1 MRRLSAE
8 QVDDILVGATILG
21 CGGGGWLADGR
32 EQMKQVYDAGHAV
45 TLAGPD
51 DLAGTDLVAC
61 PYAVGAMTAADA
73 GFYGDLPFT
82 GEHPTVLAVRA
93 LEDHLGRRVAGVFPG
108 EIGGGSIGDAFYA
121 AAMMDV
127 PVIDADPAGRAV
139 PEIEH
144 SLLSLH
150 GVPSAPLAVVNE
162 VGDTAIF
169 TRVADDARAET
180 LIRALAVASRNAVWV
195 ADHGQPWGE
204 LRDLL
209 VPGSVSRALAVG
221 RARREAAAAD
231 GDISVAVATAAGG
244 WVTFRGEVEA
254 MTWDDADGFSVGE
267 TTVAGAG
274 ESASSRYRVWFKNE
288 NLMAWRDGD
297 PDITCPDLICMVDAG
312 TGMGLTNPEVAPG
325 ASVAVV
331 GVPCDRRWRTAAG
344 IALLGPAH
352 FGFDVDYMPLD
363 ERAAG
368 WQG

>member
-32 EQMKQVYDAGHAV
+32 EQMKQVYEAGLAV

-51 DLAGTDLVAC
+51 DLADTDLVAC

-82 GEHPTVLAVRA
+82 GEHPTVLAVRV
-93 LEDHLGRRVAGVFPG
+93 LEEYLGHPIAGVFPG
-108 EIGGGSIGDAFYA
+108 EIGGGSIGDAFFA
-121 AAMMDV
+121 AAMLDL
-127 PVIDADPAGRAV
+127 PAIDADPAGRAV

-144 SLLSLH
+144 SVLGLA

-162 VGDTAIF
+162 VGDTAIL
-169 TRVADDARAET
+169 TWVADDARAEA
-180 LIRALAVASRNAVWV
+180 LVRALAVASRNAVWV

-209 VPGSVSRALAVG
+209 VPGAVSRSLAVG
-221 RARREAAAAD
+221 SARREAAAAD
-231 GDISVAVATAAGG
+231 GDVPVAVATAAGG
-244 WVTFRGEVEA
+244 RVAFHGEVEA

-267 TTVAGAG
+267 TVLAGAG

-288 NLMAWRDGD
+288 NLMAWRDGE
-297 PDITCPDLICMVDAG
+297 PDITCPDLICLVDAV

-325 ASVAVV
+325 TRVAVL
-331 GVPCDRRWRTAAG
+331 GVPCDRRWRSAAG

-352 FGFDVDYMPLD
+352 FGYDVDYVPVE
-363 ERAAG
+363 ERPASR
-368 WQG
+368 QS